1 MKHKSAPLISKQ
13 QVKVSKLKWQ
23 TESNKVDCAVFAM
36 RHMECFDGGPISQF
50 DIGFVKESQQ
60 QKAQLMRLRKKYV
73 TKILMSD
80 LNKIMKKFLADAK
93 DFESIEPTTRD
104 AILYEAYTNRAK
116 RFELL

>member
-1 MKHKSAPLISKQ
+1 MKHKSAPIISKQ

-36 RHMECFDGGPISQF
+36 RHMECFDGGPISKF